1 MLRRVRSIPKGRVTT
16 YGDLSPEAPRF
27 AGAVLSA
34 CHDESVP
41 WQRVVRADGS
51 LAKGERQRRL
61 LVGGGGAVPP
71 GPRGHAYGLVPAG
84 PGVVELTGMA
94 YATLL
99 YDVRDDGV
107 ATIALNSPDTR
118 NALSNELLGELLEA
132 FESARDDERVRCVVL
147 TSTHEKVFSAGG
159 NLEGFAADVP
169 LVHKHFGTE
178 RFPRLFTLIGKL
190 GKPTIC
196 AANGHVL
203 AGALGV
209 ALACDLIVAKDT
221 ATFGTP
227 EINVGVFPFMIMA
240 LIYRNVP
247 RKKTNELLLLGDRI
261 SAEEAREA
269 GIVNRVVP
277 AAEFDAAVDDWAVRL
292 ASKSPVMMRLG
303 KDAMYRQLDMA
314 FEDALDFLRSQLSIA
329 FTTED
334 IQEGVRAFFEKRDPS
349 WTGR

>member
-1 MLRRVRSIPKGRVTT
+1 MPETVR
-16 YGDLSPEAPRF
+16 YE
-27 AGAVLSA
+27 
-34 CHDESVP
+34 
-41 WQRVVRADGS
+41 
-51 LAKGERQRRL
+51 
-61 LVGGGGAVPP
+61 VG
-71 GPRGHAYGLVPAG
+71 
-84 PGVVELTGMA
+84 
-94 YATLL
+94 
-99 YDVRDDGV
+99 DGV
-107 ATIALNSPDTR
+107 ATISLDQPDTR
-118 NALSNELLGELLEA
+118 NALSNELLTDLTGA
-132 FESARDDERVRCVVL
+132 FELARADDGVRAVVL

-159 NLEGFAADVP
+159 SLDQFAAEVP

-178 RFPRLFTLIGKL
+178 RFPRLFQTIMQL
-190 GKPTIC
+190 GKPTLC

-203 AGALGV
+203 AGALGL
-209 ALACDLIVAKDT
+209 ALACDLIVAKQS

-247 RKKTNELLLLGDRI
+247 RKKANELLLLGERM

-277 AAEFDAAVDDWAVRL
+277 DAEFDEAVGDWAAKL
-292 ASKSPVMMRLG
+292 ASKSPVLMKLG
-303 KDAMYRQLDMA
+303 KDAMYRQLDMP

-334 IQEGVRAFFEKRDPS
+334 IQEGVKAFFEKREPN